1 MLDKPNGMWYNKGT
15 KETKGDIQMSVVVK
29 ERNLIKFYVEKDKAP
44 YVLDINTGV
53 LYGRSGKDLQRTPNG
68 MNRLIENTYLQ
79 SAVLTYMYRI
89 HSGYGKPYSNFRN
102 YVDGLKFYD
111 KLDALNILSKE
122 QLKWGLE
129 TSSNYINFINENF
142 KEFVKYVREN
152 ENGNSTY
159 VMEKFCR
166 EYQFVIW
173 CKKHNVICD
182 EYVTVDMIKP
192 MANTQFTDEQ
202 IKVCLYYLRKGLY
215 VVTNNRYVDYM
226 VNYFR
231 WCDKLGKPYA
241 KGDFIRE
248 YATTKKEFEF
258 RQKEFDNIDI
268 TRNQMARKNA
278 LEFSYG
284 GLKVIIPTTVDEFI
298 NEADQQNNCVAR
310 MYMPRVIENTT
321 NIVFVRKE
329 NELKKSY
336 ITCEVRDGHI
346 IQYLAKNNSRVYDEL
361 GLEFKQLYQNHLDE
375 NWK

>member
-29 ERNLIKFYVEKDKAP
+29 EKNLIKFYVEKDKAP

-68 MNRLIENTYLQ
+68 MNRLIESTRLQ
-79 SAVLTYMYRI
+79 SAVLSYMYRI
-89 HSGYGKPYSNFRN
+89 HCNYSKPYANFKN

-111 KLDALNILSKE
+111 KLDALNILSE
-122 QLKWGLE
+122 NQLKWGLE

-142 KEFVKYVREN
+142 KEFVKYVRES
-152 ENGNSTY
+152 ENGNSPY

-166 EYQFVIW
+166 EYQFIIW
-173 CKKHNVICD
+173 CRKHNVICD
-182 EYVTVDMIKP
+182 EYVSIDMIKP
-192 MANTQFTDEQ
+192 MAHTQFTNEQ
-202 IKVCLYYLRKGLY
+202 VKVCLYYLRKGLY
-215 VVTNNRYVDYM
+215 MVTGSRYVDYM

-231 WCDKLGKPYA
+231 WCDKLGKSYV

-268 TRNQMARKNA
+268 SRNQMARKNA

-284 GLKVIIPTTVDEFI
+284 GLKVVIPTTVDEFI
-298 NEADQQNNCVAR
+298 SEAEQQNNCVAR

-321 NIVFVRKE
+321 NIVFIRRE
-329 NELKKSY
+329 NDIEKSY

-346 IQYLAKNNSRVYDEL
+346 LQYLTRHNGRDYDEI
-361 GLEFKQLYQNHLDE
+361 GAEFKRLYQSHLDE

>member
-15 KETKGDIQMSVVVK
+15 KETKGDIQMSVVIK
-29 ERNLIKFYVEKDKAP
+29 EKNLIKFYVEKDKAP

-68 MNRLIENTYLQ
+68 MNRLIENTRSQ
-79 SAVLTYMYRI
+79 SAVLSYMYRM
-89 HSGYGKPYSNFRN
+89 HCYNSRPYSSFSR
-102 YVDGLKFYD
+102 YVEELKFYD
-111 KLDALNILSKE
+111 KLDALNILSKD
-122 QLKWGLE
+122 QLNWGLE
-129 TSSNYINFINENF
+129 TNSNYINFINENF
-142 KEFVKYVREN
+142 KEFVKFVKDN
-152 ENGNSTY
+152 KGDNDTY
-159 VMEKFCR
+159 IMEKFCR
-166 EYQFVIW
+166 EYKFIVW
-173 CKKHNVICD
+173 CRNNNVVCD
-182 EYVTVDMIKP
+182 EYITENMVRP
-192 MANTQFTDEQ
+192 MSYSNFTTEQ
-202 IKVCLYYLRKGLY
+202 VKICLYYLRKGLY
-215 VVTNNRYVDYM
+215 LVLNTRYVDYM

-231 WCDKLGKPYA
+231 WCDKLDKPYA
-241 KGDFIRE
+241 KGDFVRE
-248 YATTKKEFEF
+248 YATTKKEYDF
-258 RQKEFDNIDI
+258 RKKEFDSIDI
-268 TRNQMARKNA
+268 ARNQMARKNA

-346 IQYLAKNNSRVYDEL
+346 VQYLAKNNSRVYDEL
-361 GLEFKQLYQNHLDE
+361 GLEFKQLYQNHLNE

>member
-29 ERNLIKFYVEKDKAP
+29 EKNLIKFYTEEDKAP

-68 MNRLIENTYLQ
+68 MCRLIEDTHLQ

-89 HSGYGKPYSNFRN
+89 HGNYGKPYANLKN

-111 KLDALNILSKE
+111 KLDALHILTE
-122 QLKWGLE
+122 NQLKWGLE
-129 TSSNYINFINENF
+129 TSQTRIDFMNENF
-142 KEFVKYVREN
+142 KEFVKYVRES
-152 ENGNSTY
+152 ENGDYTY
-159 VMEKFCR
+159 IMENFCR
-166 EYQFVIW
+166 EYQFIAW

-182 EYVTVDMIKP
+182 EYITMNMVKP
-192 MANTQFTDEQ
+192 MAHTQFTDEQ

-215 VVTNNRYVDYM
+215 VITNNRYVDYM

-241 KGDFIRE
+241 KGDFVRE

-258 RQKEFDNIDI
+258 RQKEFDNLDI
-268 TRNQMARKNA
+268 SRNQMARKNA
-278 LEFSYG
+278 LEFSYC

-298 NEADQQNNCVAR
+298 SEAEQQNNCVAR
-310 MYMPRVIENTT
+310 MYMPKVIENTT
-321 NIVFVRKE
+321 NIVFVRRE
-329 NELKKSY
+329 NDIEKSY

-346 IQYLAKNNSRVYDEL
+346 IQYLAKNNSRNYDEI
-361 GLEFKQLYQNHLDE
+361 GAEFKRLYQEHLDE

>member
-29 ERNLIKFYVEKDKAP
+29 EKNLIKFYVEEDKAP

-53 LYGRSGKDLQRTPNG
+53 LYGRSGKELQRTPNG
-68 MNRLIENTYLQ
+68 MNRLIETTHLQ
-79 SAVLTYMYRI
+79 SAVLTYMYAI
-89 HSGYGKPYSNFRN
+89 HCNYGRAYANLSICA
-102 YVDGLKFYD
+102 DGLKFYD
-111 KLDALNILSKE
+111 KLDALNLLSKD
-122 QLKWGLE
+122 QMKWGLE
-129 TSSNYINFINENF
+129 TNSNYINFINENF
-142 KEFVKYVREN
+142 KEFVKYVRES
-152 ENGNSTY
+152 ENGSSTY
-159 VMEKFCR
+159 AMEKFCR
-166 EYQFVIW
+166 EYQFIIW

-182 EYVTVDMIKP
+182 EYITMDMVKP
-192 MANTQFTDEQ
+192 MAHTQFTDEQ

-215 VVTNNRYVDYM
+215 VITNNRYVDYM

-241 KGDFIRE
+241 KGDFVRE

-268 TRNQMARKNA
+268 SRNQMARKNA

-284 GLKVIIPTTVDEFI
+284 GLRVVIPTTVDEFI
-298 NEADQQNNCVAR
+298 SEANQQNNCVAR

-321 NIVFVRKE
+321 NIVFVRRE
-329 NELKKSY
+329 NELEKSY

-346 IQYLAKNNSRVYDEL
+346 IQYLTKNNSRNYDEI
-361 GLEFKQLYQNHLDE
+361 GAEFKTLYQNHLNE